1 MARSVDAAGR
11 TRATSSRRGAC
22 SCPGYMRIHNRTAV
36 GPTDRRG
43 PRHESRRWPPL
54 PPGEPSLAACSR
66 PRFGASGQSSRL
78 EENPH
83 GDLWPAA
90 AFQQFDREMQIDVVA
105 TAQNER
111 VGRGIPGPHKCLQ
124 PPTPDR
130 VGADDGI
137 RELRRRHGEW
147 LPDRACESD
156 GSLPHSRRWFLLLR
170 VRKQVG
176 GPAAV
181 TDAVVRRDQISVF
194 PRLPG
199 RTARR

>member
-1 MARSVDAAGR
+1 
-11 TRATSSRRGAC
+11 
-22 SCPGYMRIHNRTAV
+22 
-36 GPTDRRG
+36 
-43 PRHESRRWPPL
+43 
-54 PPGEPSLAACSR
+54 
-66 PRFGASGQSSRL
+66 
-78 EENPH
+78 
-83 GDLWPAA
+83 
-90 AFQQFDREMQIDVVA
+90 
-105 TAQNER
+105 
-111 VGRGIPGPHKCLQ
+111 
-124 PPTPDR
+124 
-130 VGADDGI
+130 
-137 RELRRRHGEW
+137 